1 MSHYQFNVAMA
12 CSGCSNA
19 INRVLNKLDGVQK
32 VDISLDEQTVDVY
45 SSLDYNTVES
55 TIAKTG
61 KKINSGKVVA

>member
-1 MSHYQFNVAMA
+1 MA
-12 CSGCSNA
+12 CSG
-19 INRVLNKLDGVQK
+19 VLNKLDGVQK